1 MSEQRTPSRNALGRF
16 LASGAVGGVVLVLA
30 TVLALVA
37 SNTGW
42 SEGYQA
48 FRSTTVT
55 VAIGHWLELEKPL
68 LLWVNDLWMAI
79 FFLLVGLEIK
89 RELFE
94 GELASRSQALLP
106 VVAALGGMV
115 VPALIYCALNR
126 SDPTALRGWAIP
138 SATDIAF
145 ALGIALLLGRRV
157 PAALRVFLT
166 AVAIIDDLGAI
177 AIIAA
182 IYTHELHFAM
192 LSAAGAGVVVLFA
205 LNRARVARLDVYLVV
220 GLAIWVCVLKSGVH
234 ATFAGV
240 ITAFANPLQ
249 AKDGASPLR
258 RLEHGLH
265 PWVTFLVLPMFAFTN
280 AGVSF
285 AGVSWATL
293 AEPVPLGIALGL
305 VAGKTIGVYGAS
317 WLLFRRGVA
326 RMPAGATRRQFLG
339 VSVLCGIG
347 FTMSLFIG
355 ALAFEEVAEE
365 YAAPLRLGVLGGSLI
380 AGILGTLI
388 LLTSKRTEDARTA
401 QELDGPRPPA
411 EGH

>member
-1 MSEQRTPSRNALGRF
+1 MTEQRTPPGNALGRF
-16 LASGAVGGVVLVLA
+16 LASGTAGGVFLVLA

-42 SEGYQA
+42 SESYQD

-55 VAIGHWLELEKPL
+55 VSIGRWLELEKPL

-106 VVAALGGMV
+106 VVAALGGMI

-126 SDPTALRGWAIP
+126 SDEDALRGWAIP
-138 SATDIAF
+138 CATDIAF
-145 ALGIALLLGRRV
+145 TLGIALLLGRRV
-157 PAALRVFLT
+157 PASLRVFLT
-166 AVAIIDDLGAI
+166 AVAITDDLGAI

-182 IYTHELHFAM
+182 VYTHELLLPM
-192 LSAAGAGVVVLFA
+192 LAAAGAGVVVLFV

-220 GLAIWVCVLKSGVH
+220 GLAMWVCVLKSGVH

-240 ITAFANPLQ
+240 ITAFAIPLKT
-249 AKDGASPLR
+249 KDGDSPLR
-258 RLEHGLH
+258 RLEHALH

-280 AGVSF
+280 AGVSLE
-285 AGVSWATL
+285 GVSWKTL
-293 AEPVPLGIALGL
+293 ADPVPLGIALGL
-305 VAGKTIGVYGAS
+305 VVGKTIGVYGAS
-317 WLLFRRGVA
+317 WLVFRRGVG

-380 AGILGTLI
+380 ASILGTLI
-388 LLTSKRTEDARTA
+388 LLTS
-401 QELDGPRPPA
+401 RPVEESAPS
-411 EGH
+411 